1 MASAPSRDDLDIVRR
16 INVFR
21 GLNPR
26 MIQQMIAPATTLS
39 LREHGVLCRQD
50 DPATAFF
57 IVVDGWIKLYRIT
70 VAGDEAVI
78 NVLAKGDSFAE
89 SAAFTGQPYLHTAE
103 AVSAA
108 RVIRVPV
115 AHVVKCIQ
123 STPEFAQAMIAAMAR
138 HMNHLVQQ
146 VEQLKAKLGVQ
157 RLAEF
162 LVSLCPSGED
172 TCTVALPYDKTLIAG
187 RLGLKPE
194 SLSRA
199 FAKLRS
205 VGVHVHA
212 AHVEVSNLDKLR
224 RFAAD
229 DRGSAR
235 NSLHRPRSRG
245 FSR

>member
-1 MASAPSRDDLDIVRR
+1 MASAPSFDDLAIVRR

-21 GLNPR
+21 GLNPQ
-26 MIQQMIAPATTLS
+26 MIQQLIAPASTLS
-39 LREHGVLCRQD
+39 LKERAVVCRQD

-89 SAAFTGQPYLHTAE
+89 SAAFTGQSYLHTAE
-103 AVSAA
+103 AASAA

-115 AHVVKCIQ
+115 AHVIKCIQ
-123 STPEFAQAMIAAMAR
+123 GSPEFAQAMIAAMAL
-138 HMNHLVQQ
+138 HMHHLVQQ

-157 RLAEF
+157 RLAGF
-162 LVSLCPSGED
+162 LVELCPGGD
-172 TCTVALPYDKTLIAG
+172 DACTIALPYDKTLLAG

-205 VGVHVHA
+205 VGVRVHA
-212 AHVEVSNLDKLR
+212 AHVEVKDLAKLR
-224 RFAAD
+224 ELAAY

-235 NSLHRPRSRG
+235 DSLHHRPQRP
-245 FSR
+245 

>member
-1 MASAPSRDDLDIVRR
+1 MASAPNPDDLDIVRR

-26 MIQQMIAPATTLS
+26 MIQQMIAPATALS
-39 LREHGVLCRQD
+39 LREGEVVCRQD
-50 DPATAFF
+50 VPAAAFF

-103 AVSAA
+103 AASAA

-123 STPEFAQAMIAAMAR
+123 GTPEFAQAMIAAMAQ

-162 LVSLCPSGED
+162 LVSLCPNGQG

-187 RLGLKPE
+187 RLGIKPE

-205 VGVHVHA
+205 VGVQVHA
-212 AHVEVSNLDKLR
+212 AHVEVCNPDKLR

-235 NSLHRPRSRG
+235 KSLHRPR
-245 FSR
+245 

>member
-1 MASAPSRDDLDIVRR
+1 MPPSFDDLAIVRR

-26 MIQQMIAPATTLS
+26 VIDQMVAPAVTLS
-39 LREHGVLCRQD
+39 LRQHEVVCRQD

-103 AVSAA
+103 AVSDA

-115 AHVVKCIQ
+115 AHVIKCIQ
-123 STPEFAQAMIAAMAR
+123 STPEFVQAMIAAMAQ
-138 HMNHLVQQ
+138 HMN
-146 VEQLKAKLGVQ
+146 QLKAKLGVQ

-162 LVSLCPSGED
+162 LVSLCPSGEG

-205 VGVHVHA
+205 VGVRVHA
-212 AHVEVSNLDKLR
+212 AHVEVSNRDKLR

-235 NSLHRPRSRG
+235 NSPHRLR
-245 FSR
+245 